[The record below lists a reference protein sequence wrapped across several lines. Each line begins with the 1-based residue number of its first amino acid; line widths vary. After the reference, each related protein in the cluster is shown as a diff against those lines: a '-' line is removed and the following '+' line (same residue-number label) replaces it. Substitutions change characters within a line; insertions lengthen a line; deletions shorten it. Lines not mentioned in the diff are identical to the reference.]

1 MNLKNRLMK
10 LEVVKTNKNKI
21 YTTIVVMW
29 ETEEYGKIDDTL
41 YTPEQIE
48 EMYPESKYHII
59 NIRLDN

>member
-10 LEVVKTNKNKI
+10 LEIVKTNKNKI

-29 ETEEYGKIDDTL
+29 ETEEYGKIDDIL

-48 EMYPESKYHII
+48 SKYPESKYQII